1 MCCLGGPALAAEAPA
16 AEAPAAEVLALPTAV
31 RTLRPLSVRI
41 ARKPKTPPA

>member
-1 MCCLGGPALAAEAPA
+1 MCCLGGPAPAAEAPA
-16 AEAPAAEVLALPTAV
+16 AEAPVAEVLALPTAV